1 LCNGFITNYIC
12 TKEDKDIIEKI
23 KSQPLKKV
31 LVHINGAFLTRELLE
46 CLFHKTAHVDGDVST
61 SI

>member
-1 LCNGFITNYIC
+1 LCNGFVTDYIC

-31 LVHINGAFLTRELLE
+31 LVHISGAFLTREPGMSLSQN
-46 CLFHKTAHVDGDVST
+46 CSRGW
-61 SI
+61 